1 MKNPDSVLKSRDIAL
16 LTKVRIVKAIVFRMV
31 RYHCESW
38 TVKKA
43 ELQRID
49 AFELWCWRRLL
60 KVPQTART
68 SIQSILR
75 ENNPEYSL
83 KGLMLKLKLQ

>member
-1 MKNPDSVLKSRDIAL
+1 MANLDDVLKSRDIAL
-16 LTKVRIVKAIVFRMV
+16 STRVHIVKAMVFAVVM
-31 RYHCESW
+31 YSCENW
-38 TVKKA
+38 TIKA